1 MRKLLLT
8 TAALVALTAGEGA
21 LAFLIV
27 GSPVEAADMRA
38 PVAKAP
44 TAPACAA
51 ARFQGGY
58 IGINGGGVYHSAYR
72 QEQDNNILDGSDEG
86 NILNSFGGAVGG
98 HLGYSWTSCSTLW
111 GIEFDGSWTSIDK
124 FRRTDP
130 LSSGNLGGISS
141 RLDAVLTARTRA
153 GLALDSLLLYVTG
166 GAAAIRTETVYSKI
180 TADQQFNFSAS
191 VDDWRPGWV
200 AGFGSEW
207 AWSDRW
213 TLRSEFLY
221 IGTPDRGYS
230 RTTVGTA
237 ERSAFFNQH
246 DSIFISRIGLTY
258 RFGG

>member
-1 MRKLLLT
+1 MKT
-8 TAALVALTAGEGA
+8 FIFAAAVVAPLVAFT
-21 LAFLIV
+21 
-27 GSPVEAADMRA
+27 PVEAADLRA

-44 TAPACAA
+44 PAPACAA

-72 QEQDNNILDGSDEG
+72 QDQGTSVLSGADEG
-86 NILNSFGGAVGG
+86 NILNTFGGTVGG
-98 HLGYSWTSCSTLW
+98 YLGYSWTSCNTLW

-130 LSSGNLGGISS
+130 LSEDELGGISS
-141 RLDAVLTARTRA
+141 RLNAVLTARTRA
-153 GLALDSLLLYVTG
+153 GLAFDSLLLYVTG
-166 GAAAIRTETVYSKI
+166 GAAAIRTETVYSRI
-180 TADQQFNFSAS
+180 EPDESTNVSAS
-191 VDDWRPGWV
+191 VKDWRLGWV

-230 RTTVGTA
+230 RTLVGT
-237 ERSAFFNQH
+237 STDSDFFNQH